1 MRIKGK
7 LFDGLSSTANDAV
20 LVIDEKG
27 LVTSEPDILT
37 PTPFSEIRI
46 TSRVGNT
53 PRTLT
58 FPGSEIFETVDHE
71 RLDAIIRS
79 QGGQETWIHKLESNS
94 RHVAFALVFL
104 AGFIFWSVK
113 WGLPWLSEEIA
124 YALPAN
130 VNNYIGQGTLE
141 TLDERVFEQTS
152 LAPARQKQLSQAF
165 KNLLPENS
173 QFNYRL
179 NFRGGGFVGANA
191 FALPDGNIVVTD
203 ELVEL
208 AKNDNEIHSVLL
220 HEIGHV
226 EHRHS
231 LRGILSHIGLTAL
244 VLTITGDVNSAG
256 TLVVA
261 LPNILLETS
270 YSRDLEWEADTYSL
284 EYMRNHGMRTEDFA
298 NFMERLEAYALQAGE
313 ESSGAEDEQ
322 DDEVESAASHDED
335 TDTGWLNYISSHPP
349 SSDRADRFR
358 AKP

>member
-1 MRIKGK
+1 MRIQGT
-7 LFDGLSSTANDAV
+7 LFDGLSSKSNKAV
-20 LVIDEKG
+20 LVIDEQG
-27 LVTSEPDILT
+27 QVSSEPDILN
-37 PTPFSEIRI
+37 PTPFEQVKI

-53 PRTLT
+53 PRTLS
-58 FPGSEIFETVDHE
+58 FPTGEIFETVEHE
-71 RLDAIIRS
+71 RLDAIVKS
-79 QGGQETWIHKLESNS
+79 QGGKETWAHKLESNS
-94 RHVAFALVFL
+94 KHVAIAMVFL

-141 TLDERVFEQTS
+141 TLDERVFEQTKLS
-152 LAPARQKQLSQAF
+152 QARQKELSDAF
-165 KNLLPENS
+165 RQLLPENPEFS
-173 QFNYRL
+173 FRL
-179 NFRGGGFVGANA
+179 NLRGGGFVGANA

-208 AKNDNEIHSVLL
+208 AQNDNEIHSVLL

-226 EHRHS
+226 MHRHS

-256 TLVVA
+256 ALVVA

-270 YSRDLEWEADTYSL
+270 YSRDLEWEADTFSL
-284 EYMRNHGMRTEDFA
+284 EYMKKYNMRTEDFA
-298 NFMERLEAYALQAGE
+298 NFMERLEAYAQQIDEDSSGE
-313 ESSGAEDEQ
+313 EKGAETT
-322 DDEVESAASHDED
+322 ASHDED
-335 TDTGWLNYISSHPP
+335 RDSESGWLNYLSSHPP

-358 AKP
+358 AP